1 MRNKYKKENVDV
13 IDSVWGK
20 SSAKLGSQGL
30 SVYTDAGGQE
40 IIAAEYQITLSIK
53 LVYLSMM

>member
-1 MRNKYKKENVDV
+1 MSTQNEVNFYVVMRNKYKKENVDV

-30 SVYTDAGGQE
+30 TVYTDAG
-40 IIAAEYQITLSIK
+40 
-53 LVYLSMM
+53 